1 MKARIWIIILITLG
15 LIGLVVAEQIYVN
28 NTIEYMTTSSMEIYD
43 YIQQNDTINTNELIQ
58 KIDTLDTNWTE
69 KENTLC
75 LIVNHRD
82 MEKVGE
88 QIQKLKV
95 LIRQNKKQEAEY
107 EAQLLVYYVDGYEHF
122 IAVTFQNIF

>member
-15 LIGLVVAEQIYVN
+15 LIGLVVVEQIYVN

-43 YIQQNDTINTNELIQ
+43 YIQQNETINTDELIE
-58 KIDTLDTNWTE
+58 KIDSLDTNWTE

-95 LIRQNKKQEAEY
+95 LIRQNKKQEAEF
-107 EAQLLVYYVDGYEHF
+107 EAKLLVYYVDGYEHF